1 MRRKIKKGK
10 KIFLKKKGRPGLAPQ
25 RKKRAASGQ
34 KETEKNLLNKLK
46 LKFSGKIFT
55 LKEARKYKTSPQ
67 LLSYYVKKGYLKR
80 ISQGIYAFKDSLG
93 FDFYSILKEKL
104 ICAPQA
110 VVGLESALKIY
121 GLADEAPD
129 VIHLI
134 VPLSNVPKRKLQDVQ
149 FYQMKDSLY
158 KKHIKIIEELPV
170 SSLERTII
178 DLFRFG
184 YSTSFVLSV
193 IEESRKKKL
202 SFNLGKIK
210 KMAPV
215 YRVKGKVSQLLE
227 IL

>member
-1 MRRKIKKGK
+1 MGHKKRREKPVSASQKNRPAS
-10 KIFLKKKGRPGLAPQ
+10 LKKKDIKQ
-25 RKKRAASGQ
+25 
-34 KETEKNLLNKLK
+34 NLFNTLK

-55 LKEARKYKTSPQ
+55 LKEARKYKASPQ
-67 LLSYYVKKGYLKR
+67 ILSYYVRKGGLKR
-80 ISQGIYAFKDSLG
+80 ISQGVYAFKDSLG

-104 ICAPQA
+104 ISAPQA

-121 GLADEAPD
+121 GLTDEAPD

-134 VPLSNVPKRKLQDVQ
+134 VPLSNVPKRKLRDVQ

-158 KKHIKIIEELPV
+158 KKHIKTIEGLPV

-193 IEESRKKKL
+193 IEESRRKNL
-202 SFNLGKIK
+202 SFNIGKIRK
-210 KMAPV
+210 IAPV
-215 YRVKGKVSQLLE
+215 YRVKGKVSRFLE
-227 IL
+227 AL